1 MDNEQVIYG
10 ILPHP
15 TLKGKVFVQKENEEW
30 CLPGTQVE
38 EPISPTVAT
47 REMSRLFGQPVVA
60 YRYISISD
68 NLQVGRKEGIF
79 LVDNLGSDQ
88 LTQAGRWVSS
98 DDLPNLPFKRLDHL
112 EVIYNHCSESEAAD
126 QPKFRRPWES
136 SGWFAQATA
145 WIEEALRPLGLEVIA
160 QLEPMKWWSLSCVLR
175 VPTNQGNVYFKVN
188 AEQPLFVD
196 EAKFLQFMGK
206 LYPERVPDV
215 LAAEPH
221 YGWMLSSD
229 SGVSI
234 RNSVSMG
241 QKIELL
247 RIFAGIQLDAINH
260 VDELLEI
267 GCADRRADR
276 HLPLIAPLLDDE
288 LMTAQLTP
296 EEISE
301 LRKQMP
307 KVAEMN
313 KKLSEYAV
321 PSTLLHGDLNLGNV
335 TSSNGRLS
343 FIDWTDASV
352 GHPFMD
358 MFLIYDETDLT
369 LQAQLRDVYLEMWSG
384 FEPMH
389 RLQELWS
396 LCEVMHA
403 IHHAISYQSILHHTE
418 VRSRAEL
425 DDGPPF
431 YLRKALRFLQDQ
443 EVR

>member
-1 MDNEQVIYG
+1 MNNDTVIYG

-15 TLKGKVFVQKENEEW
+15 TLKGKVFVQKENDEW
-30 CLPGTQVE
+30 CLPGMQVE
-38 EPISPTVAT
+38 EPISSILAT
-47 REMSRLFGQPVVA
+47 REMSRMLGQPVVA
-60 YRYISISD
+60 YRYVSISE
-68 NLQVGRKEGIF
+68 NLQSGRQEGIF
-79 LVDNLGSDQ
+79 LLDNLGSDQ
-88 LTQAGRWVSS
+88 LSPAGRWVCG
-98 DDLPNLPFKRLDHL
+98 DDLPSLKFNRLDHL
-112 EVIYNHCSESEAAD
+112 EVMYNYCSEPETGD
-126 QPKFRRPWES
+126 QPKYRRPWES
-136 SGWFAQATA
+136 SGWFKQATA
-145 WIEEALRPLGLEVIA
+145 WTKEVLGSLGIEIVAQPEPL
-160 QLEPMKWWSLSCVLR
+160 KWWSLSCVLR
-175 VPTNQGNVYFKVN
+175 VPTSHGNVYFKVN
-188 AEQPLFVD
+188 ADQPLFVD
-196 EAKFLQFMGK
+196 EAKFLQFMSK
-206 LYPERVPDV
+206 LYQERVPVV

-221 YGWMLSSD
+221 HGWMLSSD

-234 RNSVSMG
+234 RNSVSME

-247 RIFAGIQLDAINH
+247 RIFAGIQLDAIPH

-267 GCADRRADR
+267 GCADRRPDR
-276 HLPLIAPLLDDE
+276 HIPLIAPLLDDD

-307 KVAEMN
+307 KVVEMN

-335 TSSNGRLS
+335 TNSNARLS

-358 MFLIYDETDLT
+358 MFLIYDESDLT
-369 LQAQLRDVYLEMWSG
+369 LRAQLRDVYLEMWSD

-389 RLQELWS
+389 RLLELWS

-431 YLRKALRFLQDQ
+431 YLRKALRFLQEQ
-443 EVR
+443 E